1 MGRKFN
7 VPKTQAILT
16 TEQSIDDHFHM
27 RSSTE
32 YLKARKPF
40 DLGEFNRRSQEK
52 RVRELTKNL
61 DLSSREKTGFGDV
74 SKLEETVVE
83 AITFNA
89 AENEVLE
96 NKDLKSRLANLS
108 TKVMQKKRGY
118 FYNKLQYEFQSKA
131 QREQEEF
138 MKVVI
143 ENQKKQNIKQTE
155 EVK

>member
-1 MGRKFN
+1 M
-7 VPKTQAILT
+7 
-16 TEQSIDDHFHM
+16 
-27 RSSTE
+27 
-32 YLKARKPF
+32 
-40 DLGEFNRRSQEK
+40 
-52 RVRELTKNL
+52 RELTKNL